1 MNTKSTANRIE
12 QCLYGEMSSAVAVP
26 SPHKQQVST
35 ASSDDDDDAEEI
47 SLDDDC
53 GEEDYDPLLH
63 LPPKKSKGMRED
75 EMNVN
80 QLVNKFQR
88 VTVDDVSGSKESD
101 HIILGKDL
109 DNVIDLV
116 ELRRLASRYV
126 SKTKKK
132 HMVVTF

>member
-1 MNTKSTANRIE
+1 
-12 QCLYGEMSSAVAVP
+12 MSSAVAVP
-26 SPHKQQVST
+26 SPHKQQVLLVT
-35 ASSDDDDDAEEI
+35 EKSDGDAEEI
-47 SLDDDC
+47 SSDDDC

-63 LPPKKSKGMRED
+63 PPPKQSNDMSED

-101 HIILGKDL
+101 RIILGKDL

-116 ELRRLASRYV
+116 EFRRLASRYV
-126 SKTKKK
+126 SNGHFCTKWKD
-132 HMVVTF
+132 MVVTF